1 VLRRRDNV
9 GSIDLGLGLVDA
21 LQLTVTRRRRSAG
34 STHCRGQ
41 RTSRPCR
48 LILHAQLRR
57 VWQRALLL
65 RRDGVR
71 QLPPAGNQLD
81 SFSRFDAMP
90 ACDRQTDIHGA
101 ETTFVRSIMLQLG
114 EPVHCCCPL
123 GVGPAKWS
131 CIYAGTHEVTQAPGE
146 RRVRGRHAEPQDDRA
161 HERRLGPV
169 YVAPSVASRHC
180 VETAE
185 RTELV
190 SARR

>member
-1 VLRRRDNV
+1 MLSCAVYGNELCYFAEMAFV
-9 GSIDLGLGLVDA
+9 SYPLPETSSIP
-21 LQLTVTRRRRSAG
+21 SAV
-34 STHCRGQ
+34 STQ
-41 RTSRPCR
+41 CR
-48 LILHAQLRR
+48 L
-57 VWQRALLL
+57 VT
-65 RRDGVR
+65 
-71 QLPPAGNQLD
+71 
-81 SFSRFDAMP
+81 
-90 ACDRQTDIHGA
+90 DRQTDIHGA
-101 ETTFVRSIMLQLG
+101 ETTFVRSIMLRLG

-131 CIYAGTHEVTQAPGE
+131 CIYTGTHEVTQAPGE